1 MLVPV
6 SCSVVWSVIDT
17 TVFAGENS
25 EPKKAVR
32 KEKTLAW
39 KIVWVLP
46 LAFGCVENQAQAI
59 ASSFALR
66 KYPLSLIIELLNI
79 NVYIY

>member
-6 SCSVVWSVIDT
+6 SCFVVLSVIDT
-17 TVFAGENS
+17 TVFAREDS

-32 KEKTLAW
+32 KEKALAW
-39 KIVWVLP
+39 KMVWVLP

-79 NVYIY
+79 NAHMY